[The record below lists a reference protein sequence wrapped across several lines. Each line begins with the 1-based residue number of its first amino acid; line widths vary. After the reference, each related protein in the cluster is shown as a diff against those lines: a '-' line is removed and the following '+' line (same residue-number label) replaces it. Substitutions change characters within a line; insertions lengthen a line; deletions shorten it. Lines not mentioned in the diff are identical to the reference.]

1 MVEGNATSIGAVAV
15 NDAMCLELFTLKPIF
30 DKQILK
36 KIFGVSNKKEYFCS
50 NKSHHASQRCVPRW
64 DFAFYKGYMDYDKQP
79 INVDEQVA
87 LQIIPILIY
96 MPWAFHKDGKTN
108 LYGDSS
114 LVFGLTHFS

>member
-1 MVEGNATSIGAVAV
+1 
-15 NDAMCLELFTLKPIF
+15 
-30 DKQILK
+30 
-36 KIFGVSNKKEYFCS
+36 
-50 NKSHHASQRCVPRW
+50 
-64 DFAFYKGYMDYDKQP
+64 MDYDKQP

-114 LVFGLTHFS
+114 LVFGLTHFSYTTKNHLAELCEIPLTFLPYCVKENNSSFCGA

>member
-1 MVEGNATSIGAVAV
+1 MQFS
-15 NDAMCLELFTLKPIF
+15 
-30 DKQILK
+30 K
-36 KIFGVSNKKEYFCS
+36 KIFGDSDKKAYFCS

-108 LYGDSS
+108 LYGDSNKCSDIS
-114 LVFGLTHFS
+114 LSKHLLVEFALWLL